1 VKSFECQHKFAF
13 NKKDKDDGKVGEKL
27 RVKNPRNLSSSRA
40 LKLLF

>member
-27 RVKNPRNLSSSRA
+27 KGKNHREIYLPQEL
-40 LKLLF
+40 